1 MVPTRSSWPDL
12 PGRSCKVRKDLG
24 CEHLKGHLGR
34 LSLGSKGKEGLELQG
49 SRSQGKGR
57 FRLRTYK
64 VVLAALVKVAS

>member
-1 MVPTRSSWPDL
+1 MHGTY
-12 PGRSCKVRKDLG
+12 KVVLASLVKVARKDLG